1 MIKLLRS
8 LSTSLCL
15 GLITLTLAI
24 AIPVIAQPS
33 TPEQMVKVSNKS
45 LDLIE
50 QGRIAYEAGKY
61 TEAIKAW
68 EEGERIYQ
76 QQGDRALQVSSLN
89 YLALAYQ
96 KLGKWE
102 EAKKSNA
109 LSLELL
115 QQRSR
120 RSSSPLLDEHLPLL
134 GQTLNSKGSLE
145 LATGQSQ
152 SALETWTQATVTYEK
167 AGDEIG

>member
-1 MIKLLRS
+1 MIKLLRP
-8 LSTSLCL
+8 LTTSLCL

-33 TPEQMVKVSNKS
+33 TPDPIVKVSNKS
-45 LDLIE
+45 LNLIE

-61 TEAIKAW
+61 TEAIEAW
-68 EEGERIYQ
+68 QEGEQIYQ
-76 QQGDRALQVSSLN
+76 KQGDRALQVSSLN

-102 EAKKSNA
+102 EAKKYNA

-115 QQRSR
+115 QQRS
-120 RSSSPLLDEHLPLL
+120 PLSDEHLPLL